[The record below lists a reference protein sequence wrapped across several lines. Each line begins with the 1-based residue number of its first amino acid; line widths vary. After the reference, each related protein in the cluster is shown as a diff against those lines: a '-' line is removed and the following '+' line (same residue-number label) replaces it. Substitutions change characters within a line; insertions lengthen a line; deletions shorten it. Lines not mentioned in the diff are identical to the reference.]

1 METHQAPPPSSNP
14 PRRPR
19 RPRCHYVSAN
29 GIRCRYSAISE
40 TAQLCKRHLAPNP
53 NDPVTMDSIWQDLA
67 EKGGSL
73 DTAQNVK
80 DSLSILFYC
89 LVEGK
94 ITERRAGILCY
105 ILQSVLHAQR
115 LMSKRENPY
124 MRNGQYDLHRILPAC
139 MLDDDND
146 KTKTAAADAK
156 AAESPSP
163 ATAADASAETQNTS
177 AASPASADTLH
188 SAAALPAAALQSPQ
202 EHTKDTAPSRPVSVS
217 PPPPSATKPAP
228 AVPRPT
234 MNYASSMTPPYIP
247 QWPLPRPTPTE
258 QAELDAFDRLPG
270 GPRGRP
276 IARPFRSRGFGRPNA
291 TWRGG

>member
-1 METHQAPPPSSNP
+1 METKQLTSPTT

-29 GIRCRYSAISE
+29 GIRCRYSAITE
-40 TAQLCKRHLAPNP
+40 TACLCKRHLAPNP

-115 LMSKRENPY
+115 LISKRQNPY
-124 MRNGQYDLHRILPAC
+124 MRNGQYDLHKILPAC
-139 MLDDDND
+139 MIDDDDD
-146 KTKTAAADAK
+146 KAK
-156 AAESPSP
+156 
-163 ATAADASAETQNTS
+163 SAPDGKPGE
-177 AASPASADTLH
+177 P
-188 SAAALPAAALQSPQ
+188 ALPAAAGVSAATEQTSAAAQASADAIHSEAVLPATGPRPPQ
-202 EHTKDTAPSRPVSVS
+202 DHTKHIAPAAAPVSAS
-217 PPPPSATKPAP
+217 STPPPASKPAP

-234 MNYASSMTPPYIP
+234 MNYASSMTPPHIP
-247 QWPLPRPTPTE
+247 QWPLPRPTPHE

-276 IARPFRSRGFGRPNA
+276 VARPSRFVGFHRPNS